1 MTPELPD
8 DDWARVQAELRA
20 AVTDSIWHIWLEQLR
35 FEGRDGDLLR
45 VSAPDHAR
53 TWIADRFSRL
63 LQICAAAALG
73 PEITVDIVAPGA
85 PHQPE
90 RRPST
95 SPTDPDDYSPKY
107 TFDQF
112 VIGDGNRLAHAAALA
127 VAELPGQAY
136 NPLFIYGLPGMGKT
150 HLLHSIRHYVE
161 AYGAGL
167 TVRYTTIEDFTNE
180 FITALRSGGI
190 DAFKAR
196 YRRNDVLLIDD
207 IQFLE
212 TRAKTET
219 EFFHTFNALYE
230 AGSQLV
236 LASDR
241 LPRDMQKLEDRLRER
256 FESGLVTDIRP
267 PDLATR
273 TTILR
278 MRAHQDRVPVPEE
291 VLGVIADRIESN
303 VRTLEGALIHVVAF
317 HSLTGRELT
326 MQLASEVLDGLYP
339 DTRPRRLTVEEIQE
353 LVCSEFQISRDTLLS
368 AERTARVAWA
378 RHVAMYL
385 SREHTDQTL
394 PAIGR
399 AFGGRNHSTV
409 LHACRSTA
417 KRMQADPEAYQVIN
431 TLVARLHQA

>member
-1 MTPELPD
+1 MTPEHHD

-20 AVTDSIWHIWLEQLR
+20 EVTDSVWNIWLEQLR

-45 VSAPDHAR
+45 ISAPDQSR
-53 TWIADRFSRL
+53 TWISDRFTRL
-63 LQICAAAALG
+63 IQICAAAALG
-73 PEITVDIVAPGA
+73 PEVTVDIVAPGA
-85 PHQPE
+85 QPTPPRGASGTRAAE
-90 RRPST
+90 
-95 SPTDPDDYSPKY
+95 DKPKY

-136 NPLFIYGLPGMGKT
+136 NPLFFYGPPGTGKT
-150 HLLHSIRHYVE
+150 HLLHSIRQYVE
-161 AYGAGL
+161 TYGAGL
-167 TVRYTTIEDFTNE
+167 SVRYATAEEFTNE
-180 FITALRSGGI
+180 FITALQSGGI
-190 DAFKAR
+190 DTFKAR

-212 TRAKTET
+212 TKAKTET
-219 EFFHTFNALYE
+219 EFFHTFNALYD

-241 LPRDMQKLEDRLRER
+241 LPRDMRQLEDRLRER

-278 MRAHQDRVPVPEE
+278 MRARQDGIAVPEE
-291 VLGVIADRIESN
+291 VLHVIAERIDSN
-303 VRTLEGALIHVVAF
+303 VRRLEGALIRVIAF
-317 HSLTGRELT
+317 QSLERCELT
-326 MQLASEVLDGLYP
+326 PSVAADVLDRMYP
-339 DTRPRRLTVEEIQE
+339 GERPRRLTVDEIQE
-353 LVCSEFQISRDTLLS
+353 LVCVEFGVSRDTLLS

-385 SREHTDQTL
+385 AREHTDHTL

-409 LHACRSTA
+409 LHACKSTA

-431 TLVARLHQA
+431 TLVARLQQPS

>member
-1 MTPELPD
+1 
-8 DDWARVQAELRA
+8 
-20 AVTDSIWHIWLEQLR
+20 
-35 FEGRDGDLLR
+35 
-45 VSAPDHAR
+45 
-53 TWIADRFSRL
+53 
-63 LQICAAAALG
+63 
-73 PEITVDIVAPGA
+73 
-85 PHQPE
+85 
-90 RRPST
+90 
-95 SPTDPDDYSPKY
+95 
-107 TFDQF
+107 
-112 VIGDGNRLAHAAALA
+112 
-127 VAELPGQAY
+127 
-136 NPLFIYGLPGMGKT
+136 MGKT
-150 HLLHSIRHYVE
+150 HLLHSIRHYIE

-167 TVRYTTIEDFTNE
+167 SVRYATIEDFTNE
-180 FITALRSGGI
+180 FITALQSGGI
-190 DAFKAR
+190 DTFKAR

-241 LPRDMQKLEDRLRER
+241 LPRDMQQLEDRLRER

-278 MRAHQDRVPVPEE
+278 MRAHQDRVAVSEE
-291 VLGVIADRIESN
+291 VLGVIAARIDSN

-326 MQLASEVLDGLYP
+326 TKLASEVLDGLYP

-353 LVCSEFQISRDTLLS
+353 LVCSEFEISRDTLLS

-385 SREHTDQTL
+385 AREHTDQTL

>member
-1 MTPELPD
+1 MTPEHPD

-20 AVTDSIWHIWLEQLR
+20 EVTDSIWNIWLEQLR

-53 TWIADRFSRL
+53 TWISDRFSRL
-63 LQICAAAALG
+63 IQICAAAALG
-73 PEITVDIVAPGA
+73 AEVTVDIVAPGS
-85 PHQPE
+85 QPITA
-90 RRPST
+90 RGASAARPAE
-95 SPTDPDDYSPKY
+95 DKPKY

-136 NPLFIYGLPGMGKT
+136 NPLFIYGPPGTGKT
-150 HLLHSIRHYVE
+150 HLLHSIRQYVE
-161 AYGAGL
+161 TYGAGL
-167 TVRYTTIEDFTNE
+167 SVRYATAEEFTNE
-180 FITALRSGGI
+180 FITALQSGGI
-190 DAFKAR
+190 DTFKAR
-196 YRRNDVLLIDD
+196 YRLNDVLLIDD

-212 TRAKTET
+212 TKAKTET
-219 EFFHTFNALYE
+219 EFFHTFNALYD

-241 LPRDMQKLEDRLRER
+241 LPRDMRQLEDRLRER
-256 FESGLVTDIRP
+256 FESGLVTDITP

-278 MRAHQDRVPVPEE
+278 MRARQDRIPASEE
-291 VLGVIADRIESN
+291 VLHVIAERIDSN
-303 VRTLEGALIHVVAF
+303 VRLLEGALIRVVAF
-317 HSLTGRELT
+317 QSLERCDLT
-326 MQLASEVLDGLYP
+326 PSVAAEVLDRMYP
-339 DTRPRRLTVEEIQE
+339 GARARRLTVDEIQE
-353 LVCSEFQISRDTLLS
+353 LVCAEFEISRETLLS

-385 SREHTDQTL
+385 SREHTDHTL

-431 TLVARLHQA
+431 TLVARLQQPS